1 MTKGHVYTIQ
11 LREHLDTSIY
21 KIGQTQQEDPS
32 KRMAAYP
39 KQSKVY
45 DFYYSD
51 NCKLLEKEI
60 IKLFTVKYKQR
71 RDIGNEYFEGKL
83 VDMLND
89 IWVLRNFINNSNEEV
104 NKANIDTEELN
115 NKLKELKQETKHS
128 SLKLKVIKTEKKL
141 EDIKLR
147 LQEEST
153 LIKEQMSQSIYL
165 EEIKEWFSNNFE
177 LDPKGKVSL
186 QKIIKEG
193 PLEKEEIMRR
203 FKLLGHKYK
212 KDLSGLGKDEDGN
225 YYKGGFEGITS
236 RILERHFKSLLEYDT

>member
-1 MTKGHVYTIQ
+1 MTEGTTTKGYGYILQ
-11 LREHLDTSIY
+11 EREHLKTSIY

-39 KQSKVY
+39 KQSKVKLLAE
-45 DFYYSD
+45 SD

-60 IKLFTVKYKQR
+60 IKIFKTKYKQR
-71 RDIGNEYFEGKL
+71 RDIGNEYFEGNYS
-83 VDMLND
+83 DMFHDFTLLTE
-89 IWVLRNFINNSNEEV
+89 IINNSNEEV
-104 NKANIDTEELN
+104 NKANIDMEELN
-115 NKLKELKQETKHS
+115 NIVKELKKEEKLL
-128 SLKLKVIKTEKKL
+128 SLKLKVIETEKKI

-193 PLEKEEIMRR
+193 PLEKEDIMRR

-212 KDLSGLGKDEDGN
+212 KDLGGIGKDEDGK
-225 YYKGGFEGITS
+225 YYKGGFEGMTC
-236 RILERHFKSLLEYDT
+236 RIIVSSDTL